1 MEQTRSLYS
10 SFTMKE
16 VCPFFLLEIQKP
28 LSSVI
33 LISIKK
39 GKKYHLVCTHKTKP
53 QIESFVQ
60 RLKKYGEV
68 ICTAESDDQGY
79 TLYNYK
85 PRGEY
90 EQPID

>member
-1 MEQTRSLYS
+1 MEQTKSLYS
-10 SFTMKE
+10 SFTMEE

-39 GKKYHLVCTHKTKP
+39 GKKYHLVCTHRTKP

-68 ICTAESDDQGY
+68 ICTAESDGY
-79 TLYNYK
+79 AIYYYK
-85 PRGEY
+85 PRSEY